1 MAWFTGFPTSAKSA
15 SGKKGDLCIRLH
27 RDKML
32 IHFLLLYL
40 PQWTTTSSQTKLH
53 STQFIYHYLW
63 QIPAKSWSEIILQS
77 GMKYWIF
84 PVEVKLFA
92 CLTFLNEQKN
102 QQCNK
107 RIVYSPNKH
116 ILVILLTKLMAGLLF
131 YKIFFLQWHT
141 IFNSIP
147 LTSEQSIWTQF
158 FGPCS
163 LFPLEFLFYFGISL
177 GVLFSNF
184 VPFCSNKKKIYSYLK

>member
-1 MAWFTGFPTSAKSA
+1 MIT
-15 SGKKGDLCIRLH
+15 DQIE
-27 RDKML
+27 
-32 IHFLLLYL
+32 
-40 PQWTTTSSQTKLH
+40 LH
-53 STQFIYHYLW
+53 SVQLPLFILVA
-63 QIPAKSWSEIILQS
+63 AKSWSEIILPS
-77 GMKYWIF
+77 DTKHWIF

-92 CLTFLNEQKN
+92 CLTFLNERKN
-102 QQCNK
+102 QPGNK
-107 RIVYSPNKH
+107 RTVYSPNRQYSCDFADKTNGWFAVLQD
-116 ILVILLTKLMAGLLF
+116 I
-131 YKIFFLQWHT
+131 FLQWHT

-184 VPFCSNKKKIYSYLK
+184 DPFCFSKENSILT